1 LNRVKLY
8 NAISYFTVFVCL
20 LSVSFV
26 FLFSHDL
33 RAQPQELEAVFFDSN
48 TNSISEESIEVLN
61 QKANSLRNIP
71 EFRITLEGYSDITG
85 KADYNLNLSEKR
97 ARLVKDYLVDIGLNP
112 NYIKIVGKGGT
123 EKYGVGET
131 NEALQQNRRVNLIV
145 DIPTEPAVVEE
156 NIETE
161 ELSQNEQTE
170 STQEQIVKSTSTELS
185 DEKVL
190 TPVQP
195 ILEDLSKSMAKKVR
209 QNASNGIIFTTPREM
224 QIGQTYT
231 VEAEVS
237 YSFIEALSKDSPNLS
252 LENQVGINLSGSGFK
267 ISQELENDPD
277 ISDDLLND
285 SKVRHI
291 AKDNPSRW
299 AWFVEPQRDGIRSI
313 VLSVIIN
320 SEDPAINGEYD
331 TFQRVI
337 DVQPNLIHSITSS
350 YGIMGLLIVLIIS
363 VVAWI
368 LISKVRLN

>member
-1 LNRVKLY
+1 MNRVKLY

-145 DIPTEPAVVEE
+145 DIPTDPAVVEG

>member
-145 DIPTEPAVVEE
+145 DIPTDPAVVEG